1 MERDDW
7 SAQCLVLP
15 DFSDSVLSAHRL
27 HRKFVSRVHDRRNF
41 CREKRTLVV
50 GRSTRSV
57 FVDDAR
63 EWHHLTADAGGGSGQ
78 SMVPR
83 STLALAM
90 ALDRRR
96 PSRFRRLPA
105 LKLARFRRSIRL
117 SLVAA
122 GALPHALLVAMEWNR
137 RRFSQSSADAELGR
151 DSRDAG
157 VDLYR
162 PGLRLFCCQLD
173 TTAADLRDVDHGK
186 LATAGLRFIY
196 RKHAALRRND
206 VPDLLPFRIRG
217 RKWLLENG
225 DRGLVDSFLCPV
237 QWPLR
242 ARLVGLLTNPTV
254 RRARTLRR
262 EAANS
267 LRVGLGQPAIRFR

>member
-90 ALDRRR
+90 ALDRRP
-96 PSRFRRLPA
+96 PSPFPRLPG
-105 LKLARFRRSIRL
+105 LNLARLRRSIP
-117 SLVAA
+117 
-122 GALPHALLVAMEWNR
+122 LPLLAPR
-137 RRFSQSSADAELGR
+137 HL
-151 DSRDAG
+151 
-157 VDLYR
+157 
-162 PGLRLFCCQLD
+162 P
-173 TTAADLRDVDHGK
+173 TAR
-186 LATAGLRFIY
+186 
-196 RKHAALRRND
+196 
-206 VPDLLPFRIRG
+206 
-217 RKWLLENG
+217 
-225 DRGLVDSFLCPV
+225 
-237 QWPLR
+237 
-242 ARLVGLLTNPTV
+242 
-254 RRARTLRR
+254 
-262 EAANS
+262 
-267 LRVGLGQPAIRFR
+267 